1 MGSEIISGD
10 NLLLN
15 TLKRIVRTDNP
26 MVNTKYKIYL
36 LINGSTRI
44 DPVHIVTV
52 DILRDDN
59 ANVTDHMVV
68 QASFSMTDIVT
79 KIYPNKDKL
88 EIVVTI
94 GFNSP
99 CAFKAYSTK
108 VLLTPS
114 FKVLSFTVINAC
126 FNAFIIS
133 SFL

>member
-15 TLKRIVRTDNP
+15 ALKRIIRTDNP

-44 DPVHIVTV
+44 NPVHIVTV
-52 DILRDDN
+52 DILRDYN

-88 EIVVTI
+88 EIVVTV
-94 GFNSP
+94 GNFNGV
-99 CAFKAYSTK
+99 CICCCECI
-108 VLLTPS
+108 V
-114 FKVLSFTVINAC
+114 
-126 FNAFIIS
+126 
-133 SFL
+133 